1 MANHILPFFT
11 QLLSTETSPA
21 AEMTAPA
28 SKGNSALTKAAEKKT
43 KEECVRKISKDL
55 VLHPSAKTSSL
66 LKAVDADAIFSK
78 IRGKK
83 NPLKVEHATHSFLPF
98 R

>member
-66 LKAVDADAIFSK
+66 LTVDAIFSK

-83 NPLKVEHATHSFLPF
+83 NPLKVEHATHSVLPF